1 MYQIEN
7 WDKLKKF
14 KQEHITYNMNLVGLS
29 STEKSGMKQQ
39 KKTMLLETPKVY
51 TKLWSLKISC
61 GMLVKKVNTSPGKTT
76 QLTAETSKSIQPS
89 IAILI

>member
-39 KKTMLLETPKVY
+39 KKTMLLE
-51 TKLWSLKISC
+51 
-61 GMLVKKVNTSPGKTT
+61 N
-76 QLTAETSKSIQPS
+76 SKSIHKTMELQNFMWDVG
-89 IAILI
+89 

>member
-39 KKTMLLETPKVY
+39 KKTMLLE
-51 TKLWSLKISC
+51 
-61 GMLVKKVNTSPGKTT
+61 N
-76 QLTAETSKSIQPS
+76 SKSIHKTME
-89 IAILI
+89 LKNFMWDVG